1 MNVVLPPACWNQ
13 ITFEMDSHG
22 LRMEMNGDGDR
33 DQCDSDVDRDHSNSY
48 SDSDGDHGDNQDEV
62 ERLARG
68 QQIGS
73 VARTESLWN
82 HRNGD

>member
-1 MNVVLPPACWNQ
+1 MTLMNVVLPPACWNQ
-13 ITFEMDSHG
+13 ITFEMDCHG
-22 LRMEMNGDGDR
+22 LRLEMKMNGDGDR
-33 DQCDSDVDRDHSNSY
+33 DHGDGDVDSN
-48 SDSDGDHGDNQDEV
+48 GDHGDNQDEV

-82 HRNGD
+82 HRNGN

>member
-1 MNVVLPPACWNQ
+1 MK
-13 ITFEMDSHG
+13 
-22 LRMEMNGDGDR
+22 MNGDGDR
-33 DQCDSDVDRDHSNSY
+33 DHGDGDVDSN
-48 SDSDGDHGDNQDEV
+48 GDHGDNQDEV